1 MRNSRMS
8 PLLPLMRR
16 QSLAVRQRFLSIAAA
31 MSLVL
36 LLASVAV
43 WLWSYPNWRVGAHRG
58 QLLLVVFDP
67 VKAEELQLLE
77 KPGLSLK
84 EWSETTWPRA
94 NGWSKGALGFRFGHG
109 SRRFDNATTVIVS
122 FSVFAVPCWFMVAVL
137 AVLPVMYYLRFWR
150 QRRRTVRGLCA
161 ACGYDLR
168 GSPDRCPECGSVP
181 APARGRKKGQGRKK
195 GHVSFPINPRITGN
209 GNQT

>member
-1 MRNSRMS
+1 
-8 PLLPLMRR
+8 MRR
-16 QSLAVRQRFLSIAAA
+16 QSLAVRQRLLSVAAA

-67 VKAEELQLLE
+67 VKAEEQQLLD
-77 KPGLSLK
+77 KHGLLGDLK

-94 NGWSKGALGFRFGHG
+94 DGWSKGALGFRFGHG
-109 SRRFDNATTVIVS
+109 SRRFDFGTAPVIVS
-122 FSVFAVPCWFMVAVL
+122 FSVCAMPCWFIVAVL
-137 AVLPVMYYLRFWR
+137 AVLPVMHYLRFWR

-168 GSPDRCPECGSVP
+168 GSPDRCPECGAVP
-181 APARGRKKGQGRKK
+181 QPP
-195 GHVSFPINPRITGN
+195 HNPPMQRTATASSGAVV
-209 GNQT
+209 